1 MFEITSENGLK
12 VLFINFI
19 FQWRRF
25 NFFDKEIVKDPET
38 NQNYDKLKVSQIL
51 QFAHIRLD
59 PNISTFL

>member
-12 VLFINFI
+12 VLFMNFI

-51 QFAHIRLD
+51 QFAH
-59 PNISTFL
+59 ST